1 MWRGLRC
8 GDFNRII
15 KAKMKQNIVEREDIA
30 DAIAACAQEG
40 FEIVC
45 AWVAFENEQHCVD
58 CIKLVNESK
67 REEQENIAKGL
78 LKNAALARMSE
89 RAGDIRAFRIS
100 PTDQA

>member
-1 MWRGLRC
+1 MIKKGTVGVAGSKNA
-8 GDFNRII
+8 GDFNPEII

-67 REEQENIAKGL
+67 PLEQENIAKGL
-78 LKNAALARMSE
+78 LKNAALAR
-89 RAGDIRAFRIS
+89 
-100 PTDQA
+100 